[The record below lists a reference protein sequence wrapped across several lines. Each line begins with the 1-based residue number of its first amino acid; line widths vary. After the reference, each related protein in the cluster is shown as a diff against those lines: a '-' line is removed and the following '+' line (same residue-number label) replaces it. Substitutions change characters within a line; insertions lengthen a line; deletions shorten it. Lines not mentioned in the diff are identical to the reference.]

1 MGDRKMR
8 TPLLLAFTALML
20 LPVMFITTSCAK
32 KSMQTEQVSATQPEV
47 PEASGSSA
55 EKVAQAEDLQEDR
68 LGPETQQNKTKAAFV
83 SEDIQFEFDSSAL
96 SGQALRILNNNA
108 EYLRANSDITVT
120 VEGHCDDRGT
130 DTYNNALGQRRADSV
145 KNFLVGHGIGT
156 NRLVAV
162 SYGEKRPIAL
172 GQDEAS
178 WAKNR
183 RAQIVFNLLTANSK
197 SAKN

>member
-1 MGDRKMR
+1 MR
-8 TPLLLAFTALML
+8 TPLLLAFTVLML
-20 LPVMFITTSCAK
+20 LPVMFFTTSCTK
-32 KSMQTEQVSATQPEV
+32 KSMQTEQVSTTQPEV
-47 PEASGSSA
+47 PEASDSLA
-55 EKVAQAEDLQEDR
+55 EKGAQVEDLREDR
-68 LGPETQQNKTKAAFV
+68 LESETPQNTTEAAFV
-83 SEDIQFEFDSSAL
+83 SENILFEFDSSAL
-96 SGQALRILNNNA
+96 SAQARRILNNNA

-145 KNFLVGHGIGT
+145 REFLIGHGIST

-172 GQDEAS
+172 GKDETS
-178 WAKNR
+178 WSKNR
-183 RAQIVFNLLTANSK
+183 RAQIVINLLSAASK

>member
-1 MGDRKMR
+1 MR
-8 TPLLLAFTALML
+8 TPLLLAFTVLML
-20 LPVMFITTSCAK
+20 LPGMFFMTSCAK
-32 KSMQTEQVSATQPEV
+32 KSMQTEPVSTTQPEV
-47 PEASGSSA
+47 PEASDSLA
-55 EKVAQAEDLQEDR
+55 EKGAQVEDLR
-68 LGPETQQNKTKAAFV
+68 PESETPQNTREAAFV
-83 SEDIQFEFDSSAL
+83 SENILFEFDSSAL
-96 SGQALRILNNNA
+96 SAQALRILNNNA

-145 KNFLVGHGIGT
+145 RDFLIEHGIST

-172 GQDEAS
+172 GKDEAS
-178 WAKNR
+178 WSKNR
-183 RAQIVFNLLTANSK
+183 RAQIVINLLSAASK